1 VWNKNI
7 LIVIRKIHKNAI
19 RNIHWCFAV
28 LARFYKKRIS
38 NVNACLRK
46 ETARKFSK
54 SLRLSVAVLPRK
66 GLIDA
71 FSFETSR
78 RQQNTVSRATCAPR
92 ATGWAQ
98 LPYDVNRASFI
109 FGRARCLY
117 DLDPKFCN
125 QVVTFS
131 PHQVT

>member
-1 VWNKNI
+1 M
-7 LIVIRKIHKNAI
+7 R
-19 RNIHWCFAV
+19 FATYAGV
-28 LARFYKKRIS
+28 LLFWHVFTKRIS
-38 NVNACLRK
+38 NVIACLRK

-66 GLIDA
+66 ELIDA
-71 FSFETSR
+71 FSFQTSQ
-78 RQQNTVSRATCAPR
+78 RQHNTVSRATFGPR
-92 ATGWAQ
+92 ATGWADQ
-98 LPYDVNRASFI
+98 LYDVSRASFI
-109 FGRARCLY
+109 FRHARCLY